1 MRLYARSALPELVPQ
16 LEATAGNP
24 VGASKAVLQGVP
36 SYSDLLEEAR
46 LEITNGDDDLAYMPE
61 APDVV
66 IST

>member
-1 MRLYARSALPELVPQ
+1 MVPQ
-16 LEATAGNP
+16 LQANAEGSGGR
-24 VGASKAVLQGVP
+24 GAAAKAVLPGVP

-61 APDVV
+61 TPDVV

>member
-1 MRLYARSALPELVPQ
+1 MPQ
-16 LEATAGNP
+16 LADTADASEAP
-24 VGASKAVLQGVP
+24 FKAVLPGVP